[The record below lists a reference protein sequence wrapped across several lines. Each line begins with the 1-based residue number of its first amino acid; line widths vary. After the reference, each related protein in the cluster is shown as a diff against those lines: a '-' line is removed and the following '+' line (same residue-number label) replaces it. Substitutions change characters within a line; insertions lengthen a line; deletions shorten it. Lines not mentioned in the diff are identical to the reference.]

1 MTHSFTFWDGAG
13 TATWDV
19 ADVVVGDRLV
29 PQEINVSIRGGF
41 KQPDLDMKIE
51 VRQGVPQ
58 WTEVVLRSRPGG
70 PEVRAKDLDA
80 IRLDDWLEQIVA
92 ECSLKKSG
100 SGWGKPV
107 QDISAVRDIRSVR
120 RSPRSVTPEMVSAAA
135 EIYKAHFDG
144 RPTDAVARSFGVSY
158 RTAARYIQH
167 ARATGLLSKTEQGRK
182 KV

>member
-13 TATWDV
+13 TATWDF
-19 ADVVVGDRLV
+19 ADMVVGDRLV
-29 PQEINVSIRGGF
+29 PQEINVSIRGGV

-51 VRQGVPQ
+51 VRDGIPQ
-58 WTEVVLRSRPGG
+58 WTEVFLRSRPGG
-70 PEVRAKDLDA
+70 PEVRTKDLTA

-100 SGWGKPV
+100 TGWGKPV
-107 QDISAVRDIRSVR
+107 QDLSAVRDIRAAR
-120 RSPRSVTPEMVSAAA
+120 RTPRTVTPELVSAAA
-135 EIYKAHFDG
+135 EIYKTHFDD

-158 RTAARYIQH
+158 RTAARYVQH
-167 ARATGLLSKTEQGRK
+167 ARDAGLLSKTEQGRK